1 MICYILDKVTKMY
14 FDDYLYY
21 SNFNII
27 YLVRFNIMEIDKKE
41 LMLLIYNY
49 KELVLKFLSN
59 EILF

>member
-14 FDDYLYY
+14 FDDYLYC
-21 SNFNII
+21 SNFIII

-49 KELVLKFLSN
+49 KEVVLKFLSN